1 VGEVGLE
8 EGNGEHMFNKRGVR
22 ILIYLLFLPM
32 FLGAGFAGGVLAD
45 HFLITPTIA
54 SASTTSQAN
63 GLDLIDQAYQVIQ
76 QNYVDRSA
84 VQKTQLEYGAISGM
98 VQSLGDTGHS
108 RFLTPQMVTEENNF
122 THGSFEG
129 IGAEV
134 SSNSNG
140 QVIIVTPFDGSPAQ
154 AAGVKPGDIIAKV
167 DGVDMTGMSVSDVVS
182 KVLGPAGTKVTLTL
196 QDPQTGA
203 TRDVTITRAKIT
215 IKNVSWYM
223 LPGTT
228 VAHLRIA
235 AFSQGV
241 SSDLKNALQQI
252 QAQGATSLVLDLRN
266 DPGGLLDEAVGVTSQ
281 FLGTGNVLLVKNAQG
296 QEQGIPVKSGGLA
309 LKIPLVVLVNQGTG
323 SAAEIVAGA
332 LQDAH
337 RATLIGET
345 TFGTGTVLDGFK
357 LSDGSEV
364 LLATEEW
371 LTPNGRVIW
380 HKGITPDVTVSLAT
394 SVTPLTPEA
403 EHSLTAAQL
412 QNSGDAQLIKAIEQL
427 SKGDSQG

>member
-1 VGEVGLE
+1 
-8 EGNGEHMFNKRGVR
+8 MFNHRGVR
-22 ILIYLLFLPM
+22 ILIYLLFLPI

-54 SASTTSQAN
+54 SASTSTQSN
-63 GLDLIDQAYQVIQ
+63 GLDLVNQAYQIIQ

-84 VQKTQLEYGAISGM
+84 VQQTQLEYGAISGM
-98 VQSLGDTGHS
+98 VDSLGDTGHS

-122 THGSFEG
+122 TQGSFEG

-134 SSNSNG
+134 STNSNG
-140 QVIIVTPFDGSPAQ
+140 QVIIVSPIDGSPAQ
-154 AAGVKPGDIIAKV
+154 AAGVKPGDIIMKV
-167 DGVDMTGMSVSDVVS
+167 DGVDMSGMSLSDVVS
-182 KVLGPAGTKVTLTL
+182 KVLGPAGTKVTITL

-203 TRDVTITRAKIT
+203 TRDVIITRAKIT
-215 IKNVSWYM
+215 IQNVTWYM

-228 VAHLRIA
+228 IAHLRIA

-241 SSDLKNALQQI
+241 TADLVNALKQI
-252 QAQGATSLVLDLRN
+252 QAQGATSIVLDLRN

-281 FLGTGNVLLVKNAQG
+281 FLGSGNVLLVKNAQG
-296 QEQGIPVKSGGLA
+296 QEQAIPVKPGGLA
-309 LKIPLVVLVNQGTG
+309 LNIPIVVLVNKGTG

-337 RATLIGET
+337 RGTLIGET

-357 LSDGSEV
+357 LSDGSQV

-380 HKGITPDVTVSLAT
+380 HKGITPDVSVSLST
-394 SVTPLTPEA
+394 SVAPLVPEA
-403 EHSLTAAQL
+403 EHVLTAVQL
-412 QNSGDAQLIKAIEQL
+412 KNSGDAQLLKAIDEL
-427 SKGDSQG
+427 MKGDTKS